1 MGAYD
6 RGTCHSRPRTV
17 AQRSRSQVCLT
28 TPKGYLRF
36 RVRSVTITLSYID
49 RFLKKLGGKGQYVY
63 MFIPPPDSLVV
74 KASASGAGGR
84 RFEPYLGLF

>member
-36 RVRSVTITLSYID
+36 RVRSVTITLSYMD
-49 RFLKKLGGKGQYVY
+49 RFLKKLGGKDQYVY

-74 KASASGAGGR
+74 KASASGAGGLR
-84 RFEPYLGLF
+84 YEPYLGPF